1 MMKRRYVKVLSVAS
15 TIAWLCAAN
24 ASYAA
29 DEVAVTPAGAVDVQ
43 SDWNEDVPRHRD
55 PAKNPALDPNFDLVS
70 EVNKVDLD
78 FMATVEA
85 RYSLYDQT
93 RDQNFDFL
101 NQLALFGVHLYK
113 DNWTADLLVRF
124 AGNYKR
130 TSDLALVDTT
140 SSFNVKTG
148 TPIPVDMMGFV
159 GIRKASIGYKLYRS
173 NHHLLKFTLGR
184 FAPYGATAYDDD
196 NIVRAWGTDATVNLW
211 GPNGSG
217 NLHGIYVDGASLS
230 WQGKWRHHR
239 INMEATVASDLPA
252 FLYTLTAPVAGSTTP
267 HFNVDLLPYQT
278 FGNDSS
284 FGHRSTNSS
293 RAWLVDTAYM
303 YSGKWGDVQFAVDA
317 GGKTNAE
324 TGFVL
329 DPVTGATE
337 AAATDMYYVAGSL
350 GYTMQDKWAIGAWYN
365 WTHVGDMEAGTLGG
379 GSNDA
384 VYQYNTASVG
394 PTAHETEGNYSVF
407 GIGMNGSSKWWKQN
421 NIGGK
426 GGVIT
431 FGGGYQRFMQRDA
444 FYSDLTPAH
453 ATSSTDVNMYSLA
466 LGWARG
472 PVTIEADWSLF
483 TAKDK
488 VFYRGAEHEANTADR
503 KSVV

>member
-15 TIAWLCAAN
+15 TLAWLCASN
-24 ASYAA
+24 ASHAA
-29 DEVAVTPAGAVDVQ
+29 GEVAVTPAGAVDVQ

-93 RDQNFDFL
+93 RNQNFDFL

-124 AGNYKR
+124 AGDYKR
-130 TSDLALVDTT
+130 SSNLSDLTPGVDTADA
-140 SSFNVKTG
+140 NV
-148 TPIPVDMMGFV
+148 PVDMMGLV

-173 NHHLLKFTLGR
+173 NNHLLKFTLGR

-196 NIVRAWGTDATVNLW
+196 NIVRAWGTDALVNLW

-230 WQGKWRHHR
+230 WQGKWKHHR

-252 FLYTLTAPVAGSTTP
+252 FLYLLDAPLAAGGTP
-267 HFNVDLLPYQT
+267 HFNVDVLPYQV
-278 FGNDSS
+278 FGNDAS
-284 FGHRSTNSS
+284 FGHRSTNQS
-293 RAWLVDTAYM
+293 RAWLVDMAYM
-303 YSGKWGDVQFAVDA
+303 YSGRWGDVQAAVDA
-317 GGKTNAE
+317 GGKSNAE
-324 TGFVL
+324 TGFAIGT
-329 DPVTGATE
+329 PNTAY
-337 AAATDMYYVAGSL
+337 ATDMYYIAASL

-365 WTHVGDMEAGTLGG
+365 WTHVGDMKGG
-379 GSNDA
+379 NFTTTGNDA
-384 VYQYNTASVG
+384 VETYVTSLAPAG
-394 PTAHETEGNYSVF
+394 HETEGNFSVF

-431 FGGGYQRFMQRDA
+431 FGGGYQRFMTRDA
-444 FYSDLTPAH
+444 FYSDLAPAH
-453 ATSSTDVNMYSLA
+453 ATTSTDVNLYSLA

-472 PVTIEADWSLF
+472 PVTIEADWALF
-483 TAKDK
+483 NAQDK
-488 VFYRGAEHEANTADR
+488 VFYRGATHEANTAN
-503 KSVV
+503 VVYLVGTFDI